1 MSEFK
6 VDDIRNVLDKMDV
19 SSARLRNKK
28 HGRGICLEPTDCEVE
43 SDTKARAEHYISV
56 SRNLAEMVHRTR
68 SGLTEEE
75 LETVE
80 FVREALLDLAKNNY
94 VGLVR

>member
-6 VDDIRNVLDKMDV
+6 VDEIRNVLDKMDV

-28 HGRGICLEPTDCEVE
+28 HGRGICLDPTDLEVE
-43 SDTKARAEHYISV
+43 SQTKARAEHYIGV
-56 SRNLAEMVHRTR
+56 SRDLAEMVHGARA
-68 SGLTEEE
+68 GLTEDE